1 MNFNRL
7 TDLSFDFRKLP
18 RVPFFVGLTAV
29 LLALYGMAISAPGT
43 AFAAVPPRDSR
54 GTNSPEQPS

>member
-1 MNFNRL
+1 MDFNRL
-7 TDLSFDFRKLP
+7 TDLSFHFR
-18 RVPFFVGLTAV
+18 FFVGLTAV